1 MSRKHRAGRPRN
13 YMFTPWELGLG
24 SLNSATRGN
33 LFDDLSYGVGLDSE
47 RLGVRRL
54 LAERLREWHIGK
66 VIIE

>member
-1 MSRKHRAGRPRN
+1 
-13 YMFTPWELGLG
+13 MFTPWELGLG